1 MSIQE
6 ELKERLLS
14 YLRGE
19 LGEKE
24 RQEVIRW
31 INESAEHRKMYLEIR
46 RQYYFMRWYF
56 REEALNVE
64 PVREKLR
71 KKWRKPR
78 SLWKRYVAMAASVV
92 VIVGSVLV
100 LGRKEEIKE
109 PGKVM
114 SGKPQA
120 ILILSSGDRIGLTK
134 ENTCIFERDSS
145 LVKVDTAGRIE
156 YVENVTD
163 TNEIFN
169 KILVPR
175 GGEYVVTLSDGT
187 CVWLDAESELEY
199 PVKFVL
205 NRREVKLKGRG
216 YFEVKKDVDRPFF
229 VNAGEFRL
237 RVYGTEFNMD
247 VYAGDSVRVVLVKGA
262 VGFRANATTSEFH
275 LKSGQMGRADVLSGN
290 VEICD
295 VDTYPYVAWKNK
307 EIVFVDVTL
316 ETILDEL
323 SRWYDVTFFYRQA
336 MLKNIRFSLDVKRY
350 GDISEVLD
358 KLAKTGLVK
367 FDIAEKSVT
376 VLE

>member
-56 REEALNVE
+56 REGALNVE

-78 SLWKRYVAMAASVV
+78 SLWKRYVAVAASVV

-100 LGRKEEIKE
+100 LGREEESKE

-120 ILILSSGDRIGLTK
+120 ILVLSSGDRIGLTK
-134 ENTCIFERDSS
+134 ENTCIFEQDSS
-145 LVKVDTAGRIE
+145 MVKVDTTGRIE

-199 PVKFVL
+199 PVKFVS

-247 VYAGDSVRVVLVKGA
+247 VYPSDSVRVVLVKGA
-262 VGFRANATTSEFH
+262 VGFKANATTSEYH
-275 LKSGQMGRADVLSGN
+275 LKPGQLGRANVLSGK
-290 VEICD
+290 VEIRN
-295 VDTYPYVAWKNK
+295 VDTYPYVAWKNR
-307 EIVFVDVTL
+307 EIVFVDATL

-323 SRWYDVTFFYRQA
+323 SRWYDVTFFYSRA
-336 MLKNIRFSLDVKRY
+336 MLKTIRFSLDVKRY